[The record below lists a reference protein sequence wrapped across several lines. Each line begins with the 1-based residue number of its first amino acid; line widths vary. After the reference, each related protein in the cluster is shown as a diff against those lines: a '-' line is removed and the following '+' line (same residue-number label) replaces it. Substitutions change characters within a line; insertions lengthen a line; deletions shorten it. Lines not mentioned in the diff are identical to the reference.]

1 MKVSTINIKNVRSA
15 RLRTDASYH
24 LSEGQIVQNDIVS
37 SPYPLMQ
44 IKDVSNDIFIGNR
57 AKRIYVS
64 SIEHG
69 IPFLSSS
76 DILKGDLE
84 HVKLASK
91 KYTPE
96 IDRMLLQKGWTLIS
110 RSGTIGNCAF
120 ANAKHAQK
128 LASEDVIRLVPNNIL
143 RGGLVYAY
151 LASKYG
157 HSLLTLGTFGAVIQH
172 IEPDFVGSLPIPHFP
187 ETFQEEVDDLMQEA
201 SRLRE
206 EATDELN
213 EAEKILKEAAKLR
226 DLTPE
231 DYDYYGL
238 NNSGRKVSCFV
249 RKRKDI
255 DTTTINAFNHSERI
269 RNTKA
274 SITCPTVPLKEVL
287 LGGDTFSSNS
297 CPSIEVK
304 PEHGVMFINQK
315 DIFDNIVKGKW
326 ISKRN
331 ISLDKLV
338 EYGEVIVACDGTLGE
353 NELFCRALF
362 ANEDLQGALIS
373 THFIRMK
380 TNEKVPSGY
389 LYIWLNSDYGFRFI
403 RNCQAGTKLCHP
415 IPKMFLEIPVPVVE
429 KETMEEIDKL
439 VKDAYTKRY
448 LANCNERKAISLVEQ
463 EIESWNK

>member
-157 HSLLTLGTFGAVIQH
+157 HSLLTQGTFGAVIQH